1 MSKDYRTILN
11 EMLEEVD
18 DTLDK
23 RQGSII
29 YDALAPAA
37 MKMAEEY
44 AELEI
49 FYNQTYLLTAT
60 GENLDNRVA
69 DYGLTRI
76 PATYA
81 IRIVNVYNENDE
93 LYDIDIGT
101 IFSIPT
107 DAGGYNYTLT
117 EKLSTGVYKAIC
129 DTTGT
134 VGNTYIGI
142 LLPIYNINNLGKAQM
157 VGTFQA
163 GEDIE
168 DDNSLRARALNKL
181 NKDAFGGNQA
191 DYKRYMSTID
201 GIGPV
206 KIFPIWNGGGTV
218 KLSFLNSDYT
228 IPDNTFINEVQT
240 LIDPTANHGE
250 GIGLAPIGHTV
261 TVVAPILKSF
271 TVAITLSLVAGTSM
285 TTTLQEKIEYQI
297 NKYIQE
303 LIESWENATSLVV
316 YRSKISAYILQLEE
330 IANVSQVKLDN
341 NDADLILT
349 ETAQTQ
355 EIPKITTITIN
366 S

>member
-1 MSKDYRTILN
+1 
-11 EMLEEVD
+11 MLRSSTSSGLAVAC
-18 DTLDK
+18 
-23 RQGSII
+23 S
-29 YDALAPAA
+29 YDNGRFSAA
-37 MKMAEEY
+37 AS
-44 AELEI
+44 A
-49 FYNQTYLLTAT
+49 
-60 GENLDNRVA
+60 
-69 DYGLTRI
+69 
-76 PATYA
+76 
-81 IRIVNVYNENDE
+81 
-93 LYDIDIGT
+93 
-101 IFSIPT
+101 S
-107 DAGGYNYTLT
+107 
-117 EKLSTGVYKAIC
+117 
-129 DTTGT
+129 
-134 VGNTYIGI
+134 
-142 LLPIYNINNLGKAQM
+142 
-157 VGTFQA
+157 
-163 GEDIE
+163 
-168 DDNSLRARALNKL
+168 ARC
-181 NKDAFGGNQA
+181 
-191 DYKRYMSTID
+191 RR
-201 GIGPV
+201 
-206 KIFPIWNGGGTV
+206 
-218 KLSFLNSDYT
+218 
-228 IPDNTFINEVQT
+228 T